1 MASGDVETACS
12 AAQHKGRAGAASD
25 KPQLQD
31 QQHNHCQQLRHQ
43 QPCSETSI
51 AREHSQLALLG
62 SQRSPLGTIYQK
74 ITWRLMPIFIAVVML
89 NQIDRNNLSYA
100 ALTMNRDLG
109 FSPRQY
115 GLGSAL
121 FFISFFVMMVS
132 WVITCKGGGGRG
144 VCGWGCACVTKGCLC
159 NVCSHSNLISPI

>member
-1 MASGDVETACS
+1 
-12 AAQHKGRAGAASD
+12 
-25 KPQLQD
+25 
-31 QQHNHCQQLRHQ
+31 
-43 QPCSETSI
+43 
-51 AREHSQLALLG
+51 LG
-62 SQRSPLGTIYQK
+62 IIYQK

-144 VCGWGCACVTKGCLC
+144 VCGWGCACVTKVEGWGWAVLIWERLGGCLGKADGNC
-159 NVCSHSNLISPI
+159 CHDGLHDGHFYV